1 MIIQQ
6 FIYFFFCFSI
16 DPATGSTTEACAIK
30 SSYVL
35 QGSSQ
40 ATNPKDGLM
49 LFTTQD
55 PSNATNPKGYLVN
68 INPKACT
75 QTLIAV
81 ESQTKQANFI
91 KYDTTK
97 DNLYMAF
104 QNPFCI
110 HSSLY
115 QINPVSG
122 SIVRKMGNVV
132 VGEDS
137 NERIGLDVA
146 GQVLFVSYF

>member
-1 MIIQQ
+1 
-6 FIYFFFCFSI
+6 
-16 DPATGSTTEACAIK
+16 
-30 SSYVL
+30 
-35 QGSSQ
+35 
-40 ATNPKDGLM
+40 M

-55 PSNATNPKGYLVN
+55 ISNATNPKGYLVN
-68 INPKACT
+68 VNPKACT

-81 ESQTKQANFI
+81 ESQAKQANFI

-115 QINPVSG
+115 QIDPASG

-146 GQVLFVSYF
+146 GQVTLSFLTSILPPSLLLPLHLFLFSNIYFLVFIYNKK